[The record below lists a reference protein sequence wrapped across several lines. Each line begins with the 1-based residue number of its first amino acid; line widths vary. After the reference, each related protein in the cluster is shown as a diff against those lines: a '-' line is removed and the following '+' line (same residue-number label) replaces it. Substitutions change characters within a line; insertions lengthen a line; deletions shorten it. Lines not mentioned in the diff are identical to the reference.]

1 MKAMWHLP
9 AGEIAKDQLA
19 ERAVEVVLVE
29 FDGPQIVCVWGPG
42 GARRLSVA
50 CDEDAAAVRWV
61 EAELS
66 APQWNALFEG
76 KLALRDALRQPR
88 GWVVDEAR
96 TGEAL
101 RAWEVSP
108 VDLDPALLP
117 ERGAL
122 LPTEVRQRFVA
133 GPTVAPVELREKD
146 AAVERGFP
154 DLPRMVA

>member
-1 MKAMWHLP
+1 VKAMWRLP
-9 AGEIAKDQLA
+9 ASEIATAELA
-19 ERAVEVVLVE
+19 ERAAEVVLVE

-42 GARRLSVA
+42 GGRRLSVA
-50 CDEDAAAVRWV
+50 CDEDADAVRWV

-66 APQWNALFEG
+66 PSQWNALFEG
-76 KLALRDALRQPR
+76 KLALRDALQQPR

-96 TGEAL
+96 MAEAV

-117 ERGAL
+117 EPGAL

-146 AAVERGFP
+146 AAVARGFP
-154 DLPRMVA
+154 GLPRMVA

>member
-1 MKAMWHLP
+1 MWRLP
-9 AGEIAKDQLA
+9 AGEITTAELA

-42 GARRLSVA
+42 GTRRLSVA

-66 APQWNALFEG
+66 ASQWNALFEG
-76 KLALRDALRQPR
+76 KLALRDALLQPLC
-88 GWVVDEAR
+88 WVVDEAR

-108 VDLDPALLP
+108 VDLDSALLP
-117 ERGAL
+117 EPGAL
-122 LPTEVRQRFVA
+122 LPTEVRERFVA
-133 GPTVAPVELREKD
+133 GPTVVPAELREKD

-154 DLPRMVA
+154 GLPRMVA

>member
-1 MKAMWHLP
+1 
-9 AGEIAKDQLA
+9 
-19 ERAVEVVLVE
+19 
-29 FDGPQIVCVWGPG
+29 
-42 GARRLSVA
+42 
-50 CDEDAAAVRWV
+50 
-61 EAELS
+61 
-66 APQWNALFEG
+66 LFEG